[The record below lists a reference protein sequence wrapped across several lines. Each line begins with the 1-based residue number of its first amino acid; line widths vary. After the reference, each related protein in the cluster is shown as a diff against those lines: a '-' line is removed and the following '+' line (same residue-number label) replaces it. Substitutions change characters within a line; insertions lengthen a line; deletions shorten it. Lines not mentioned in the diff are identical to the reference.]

1 MSFAESVGRIKKH
14 IQENR
19 LVYKPNINKQRTK
32 ASRLLDNREFAK
44 IKHLFTWHFFGKLY
58 YHLLLVIFSLKY
70 TFEELLAKE

>member
-1 MSFAESVGRIKKH
+1 MSFAESVVRIKEH

-32 ASRLLDNREFAK
+32 ASRLLDNRTFAK
-44 IKHLFTWHFFGKLY
+44 IKHFFIWHFLDKLY
-58 YHLLLVIFSLKY
+58 HLLLLVIFSQKY